1 MLIYF
6 FAFIII
12 PLYVK
17 GIFMKI
23 QFEDF
28 NEPPRYGARQ
38 DDIDLNVNMVLRHI
52 SITHEDDRIMLRI
65 NGSEILDL

>member
-1 MLIYF
+1 
-6 FAFIII
+6 
-12 PLYVK
+12 
-17 GIFMKI
+17 MKI